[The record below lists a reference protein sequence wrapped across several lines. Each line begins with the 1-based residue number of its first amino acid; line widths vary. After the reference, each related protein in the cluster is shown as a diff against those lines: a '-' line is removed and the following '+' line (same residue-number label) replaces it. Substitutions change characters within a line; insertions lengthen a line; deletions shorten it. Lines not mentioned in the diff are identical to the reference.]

1 MFGRRGGTAV
11 AGPGADPHSL
21 RGRRREAESGRVGSL
36 NLVRAGA
43 VMALLAGAAWTA
55 SGLVAPAIAGGRGP
69 WGLGPVVLSE
79 ALYVVA
85 LAGTLGGIVALH
97 ARQTPGYG
105 LLGTVGSLA
114 ACLGTGLL
122 LVGLAFSFLGG
133 GYSGPV
139 FLDPALALALWATLL
154 GFTLLGVATLK
165 LGALPR
171 RCGWALVVCVPLAII
186 LGDYGGGVVLGLA
199 WLVLGHALL
208 SQRDVSAL
216 LRTRRG

>member
-1 MFGRRGGTAV
+1 MR
-11 AGPGADPHSL
+11 
-21 RGRRREAESGRVGSL
+21 SL

-69 WGLGPVVLSE
+69 GGPGAVLLGE

-97 ARQTPGYG
+97 ARQAPGYG
-105 LLGTVGSLA
+105 PLGTAGFLA
-114 ACLGTGLL
+114 AFAGTGLL
-122 LVGLAFSFLGG
+122 LVGLALSFLDGDD
-133 GYSGPV
+133 SGPA
-139 FLDPALALALWATLL
+139 FLDPALALALWAALL
-154 GFTLLGVATLK
+154 GFALLGVATLK

-171 RCGWALVVCVPLAII
+171 RCGWALVVCVPLAIA
-186 LGDYGGGVVLGLA
+186 LGDYGGGLVLGLA
-199 WLVLGHALL
+199 WLVLDHALL